1 MLELNILLLNIYIPF
16 VRKPGSLTSPPGG
29 TIAKCWN
36 SLKSPCL
43 YLSLRLNVVKLS
55 LFFCLLTEIS
65 PSYMPA
71 HIFSLVFSTFLIP
84 ESSFAY
90 FRRTTSGFL
99 ISCKWLPASG
109 ASLDLQPPLL
119 CELSEVQGYLHLC
132 LWWGELALGD
142 FMQNKKNPCC
152 SLLWNFMS
160 TFILWLTK
168 NPLHLHFIPQ
178 SQHDGALPLSK
189 QPL

>member
-1 MLELNILLLNIYIPF
+1 
-16 VRKPGSLTSPPGG
+16 
-29 TIAKCWN
+29 
-36 SLKSPCL
+36 
-43 YLSLRLNVVKLS
+43 
-55 LFFCLLTEIS
+55 
-65 PSYMPA
+65 MPA
-71 HIFSLVFSTFLIP
+71 HIFSLVFNTFLIP

-90 FRRTTSGFL
+90 IRRTTSGFL

-109 ASLDLQPPLL
+109 ASLDLQPPPL

-142 FMQNKKNPCC
+142 IMQNKKNPCC

-178 SQHDGALPLSK
+178 SQHDGALPFSK
-189 QPL
+189 EHLWRDAHIPSNVPASWPTPQGYQREKHPAGVEHLYYACWDSLIRPRRQTMVATSSQGKQRTTHFGPAL